1 MSATSKP
8 PSAEPVRL
16 AAESDFVL
24 GDLVIHPSVRE
35 VVRGGERHQ
44 VEPRVMQV
52 LVALAR
58 ANGAVVSRDALI
70 SRCWDGRVVGE
81 AAINR
86 CIFKLRELAVAGEG
100 RASFHIETI
109 ARVGY
114 RLEAVDRAGHPLP
127 PVAANAPAP
136 GRAPYAIGAL
146 FAALVLV
153 AAGWFALRGKSPSAP
168 AV

>member
-1 MSATSKP
+1 MSAPLQP
-8 PSAEPVRL
+8 PGTDAIRL
-16 AAESDFVL
+16 AAEPDFAL
-24 GDLVIHPSVRE
+24 GDLAIHPSVRE
-35 VVRGGERHQ
+35 VVRGGERQH

-58 ANGAVVSRDALI
+58 AGGAVVSRDALI

-86 CIFKLRELAVAGEG
+86 CIFKLRELADAGEG

-114 RLEAVDRAGHPLP
+114 RLEAIDAAGHPVP
-127 PVAANAPAP
+127 PMTTDAPRSR
-136 GRAPYAIGAL
+136 RAPYAIGAL
-146 FAALVLV
+146 VAAVVLV
-153 AAGWFALRGKSPSAP
+153 AAG
-168 AV
+168 

>member
-35 VVRGGERHQ
+35 VVRGGERH
-44 VEPRVMQV
+44 VIEPRVMQV
-52 LVALAR
+52 LVALAH
-58 ANGAVVSRDALI
+58 ANGAVVSRDELI
-70 SRCWDGRVVGE
+70 TRCWDGRVVGE

-86 CIFKLRELAVAGEG
+86 CIFKLRELADAGEG
-100 RASFHIETI
+100 GDEASFHIETI

-114 RLEAVDRAGHPLP
+114 RLEAVDRVGRVLP
-127 PVAANAPAP
+127 PLAATATLPRKRGPA
-136 GRAPYAIGAL
+136 YAIGA
-146 FAALVLV
+146 
-153 AAGWFALRGKSPSAP
+153 
-168 AV
+168 